1 MKILS
6 KILIL
11 YFVCIIF
18 VINIPISL
26 ADSQINIIASKDILY
41 KDEVVQLTIELKDVN
56 VAAFTIEIYWD
67 RTMLEYIKG
76 PENSNDTEN
85 RILYTWVS
93 ENGENKQN
101 IKVEGFEFKGIQ
113 DGIANVMVTGEFY
126 NANGE
131 QIEIAD
137 TSLQMQIGEVTSKID
152 EEIVD
157 DNQENVPDNSA
168 NLKILRINEE
178 GISPEFSK
186 ETKEYYLIVNESI
199 NSLNITAIPENKNA
213 SVHITGNKNLKIGK
227 NEIQIKVQSAD
238 KKEDSIYKIY
248 VTRTSNV
255 ELANANLETL
265 AIRQTELIPEFNN
278 KVTKYRGEIANDI
291 EEIDILAIP
300 QRMNAEVKIQG
311 NGKMNVGENIITVT
325 VFAEDKITTKKYEI
339 IVYRRNYEEEKKIQ
353 EEQKIEAEKLSG
365 ILEQVKSEEGS
376 QNNIQKENMDITKTE
391 QKKNLIIQIIT
402 FLFIIA
408 IIIGSIFWRYYKYKK
423 EI

>member
-11 YFVCIIF
+11 CFVCIIF

-26 ADSQINIIASKDILY
+26 ADSQINIIASKDTLHQ
-41 KDEVVQLTIELKDVN
+41 DEVVQLTIELKDAN

-126 NANGE
+126 NASGE

-137 TSLQMQIGEVTSKID
+137 ASLQIQIGEVTTKID

-157 DNQENVPDNSA
+157 NNQENVPDNSA
-168 NLKILRINEE
+168 NLKILRLNEE

-186 ETKEYYLIVNESI
+186 ETKEYYLIVNELI
-199 NSLNITAIPENKNA
+199 DSLNITAIPENKNA

-325 VFAEDKITTKKYEI
+325 VLAEDKITTKKYEI

-353 EEQKIEAEKLSG
+353 EEQKIEAEKLSA
-365 ILEQVKSEEGS
+365 ILEQVKTEEGS
-376 QNNIQKENMDITKTE
+376 QNNIEKENMDITKTE
-391 QKKNLIIQIIT
+391 QKKNLIIQIVI

-408 IIIGSIFWRYYKYKK
+408 IIIGSIFWRYYKDKK